1 MDSLK
6 KFGDLLFGESTP
18 KKIENVVETKQPKE
32 CIIKTVLNQDIY
44 GLPKGTLVYIT
55 KKNWTSGVRGRSVMG
70 WRNFED
76 FGKNN
81 FAICYDL
88 KYLDYDQ
95 SNEQS
100 YSIIIQNVKRGVSGY
115 RPSFDPE
122 DNGAIIKYEIES
134 SVLIASF
141 LTQEDAIA
149 RATTMADA
157 LKIERLELSEF
168 IDNFYVWSNLPES
181 IQGKGVKLIVQ
192 PD

>member
-1 MDSLK
+1 MDGLK
-6 KFGDLLFGESTP
+6 KFGDLLFCESAP
-18 KKIENVVETKQPKE
+18 KKLEDVVETKHPKE

-44 GLPKGTLVYIT
+44 GFSKGTLVYIT
-55 KKNWTSGVRGRSVMG
+55 KKNWTSGATGRSVMG

-76 FGKNN
+76 FGKVH
-81 FAICYDL
+81 FACCYEL
-88 KYLDYDQ
+88 KYLDYDA

-122 DNGAIIKYEIES
+122 NNGAIIKYEIES

-141 LTQEDAIA
+141 LTLADATT

-157 LKIERLELSEF
+157 LEIERLESPAF
-168 IDNFYVWSNLPES
+168 IDNFYVWSNLPEAT
-181 IQGKGVKLIVQ
+181 QGF
-192 PD
+192 